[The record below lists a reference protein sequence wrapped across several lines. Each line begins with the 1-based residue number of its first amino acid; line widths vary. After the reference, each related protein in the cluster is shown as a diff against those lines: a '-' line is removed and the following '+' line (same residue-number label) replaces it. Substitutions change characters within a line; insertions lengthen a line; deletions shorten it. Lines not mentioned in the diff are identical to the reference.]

1 MEEPQL
7 IKRLSGIQLAKLF
20 KQVTSLPVRN
30 IRRDPKNPR
39 YWLADHPHQVMTGGV
54 LRARTFRGI
63 AMLNPGTKQE
73 LRKMA
78 SAHANNKG
86 RHDARFNSPHTG
98 VDLADA

>member
-1 MEEPQL
+1 MKEPPL
-7 IKRLSGIQLAKLF
+7 LKRLSGKQLTKLF

-54 LRARTFRGI
+54 LRGRTFRDI

-73 LRKMA
+73 LNKMA
-78 SAHANNKG
+78 SSHANNKG
-86 RHDARFNSPHTG
+86 RHDARFNSPYTG
-98 VDLADA
+98 VDLANV